1 VSRRLVQRQF
11 ARAIRGGPQR
21 GLIGVGIGVL
31 GDIEAAAGQEAAEGF
46 FAAGAA
52 LGAGDVAV
60 AIDDDINGIG
70 SGGVHGGEIGVFHVD
85 DFAGAGVLVDVFLDG
100 LFGFA
105 DVDGEEK
112 ESFGGE
118 IMTYFIDEGGFVGA
132 ETAPGGP
139 EFEEDDF
146 ALDGGVI
153 ELFAGSGGGVE
164 ARGRLFGLGKG

>member
-1 VSRRLVQRQF
+1 V
-11 ARAIRGGPQR
+11 
-21 GLIGVGIGVL
+21 
-31 GDIEAAAGQEAAEGF
+31 GQEAAEGF

-52 LGAGDVAV
+52 LGAGDVAF
-60 AIDDDINGIG
+60 AIDDDINGIR

-85 DFAGAGVLVDVFLDG
+85 DFAGAGVLVEIFLDG

-118 IMTYFIDEGGFVGA
+118 VMADFVDEGGFVGA

-146 ALDGGVI
+146 SLDGGVI
-153 ELFAGSGGGVE
+153 EFFAGGGGGVE
-164 ARGRLFGLGKG
+164 ARGRLFGPGKGHEGKSGEEQSGGYACAEEDGPG